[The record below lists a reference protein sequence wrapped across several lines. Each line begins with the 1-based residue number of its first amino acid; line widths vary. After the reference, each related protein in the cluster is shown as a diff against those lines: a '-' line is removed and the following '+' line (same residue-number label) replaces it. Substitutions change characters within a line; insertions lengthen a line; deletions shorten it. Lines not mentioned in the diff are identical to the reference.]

1 MGVTVSRK
9 TIFVRGLLLVPVILS
24 LSGCFLLNGDGA
36 TRIAYRLE
44 SEVKQLGS
52 ADGQSHTF
60 SYIPK
65 GGYDDCSEA
74 YDVQFSERSALVVW
88 CKDASGTTTSS
99 HTTTY
104 HLNFVRVPKTWNVEK
119 KPGEAM
125 RITLTRQGSDAVITD
140 VL

>member
-1 MGVTVSRK
+1 MA
-9 TIFVRGLLLVPVILS
+9 IFMRGLLLIPVMLS

-52 ADGQSHTF
+52 ANGQSHTF

-88 CKDASGTTTSS
+88 CKGAGGETVSS

-104 HLNFVRVPKTWNVEK
+104 HLNFVKVPRTWNVEK
-119 KPGEAM
+119 RAGEPM
-125 RITLTRQGSDAVITD
+125 RIELTRQGDDVVITG
-140 VL
+140 VR